1 VREFRRYART
11 DVQFVSRCDIGD
23 AMTSTAC
30 AHRSVN
36 PLGLSAEAVP
46 RDFFFGWTPVG
57 WYLACAILHA
67 HALQL
72 LAAAQVGDETTKTG
86 APKETFGTGT
96 ASQSEAG
103 KKGAEISGAPLLRMH
118 CALSLCPSVCPL
130 MLVWSGES
138 VLWSAAWCC
147 F

>member
-1 VREFRRYART
+1 
-11 DVQFVSRCDIGD
+11 
-23 AMTSTAC
+23 M
-30 AHRSVN
+30 
-36 PLGLSAEAVP
+36 
-46 RDFFFGWTPVG
+46 G

-118 CALSLCPSVCPL
+118 CALSLCSWAH
-130 MLVWSGES
+130 MLVWSGER